1 MSLGFSFFV
10 QNNFR
15 AIFVSWYQ
23 STIVLKMT
31 GSTQLNYGQKTKIT
45 RNYILVFY
53 LTFFL
58 DKECNFVVMCK
69 EKYYKEEEKINL
81 FKKKDEMLM
90 AV

>member
-1 MSLGFSFFV
+1 LVPKYNCVENDWFNTIELWTKDKNYTKLYLSLLFD
-10 QNNFR
+10 
-15 AIFVSWYQ
+15 
-23 STIVLKMT
+23 
-31 GSTQLNYGQKTKIT
+31 
-45 RNYILVFY
+45 
-53 LTFFL
+53 FFL